1 MIILA
6 VIIIII
12 LAIVL
17 YLISGYNGLVNARNR
32 VKNSYSQIDVQLK
45 RRNDLIPNLVET
57 VKGYAGHEKDVFEN
71 VTKARSGLMN
81 AGSVKEVS
89 EANNALTGALTSLFA
104 IAENYPE
111 LKADQNFKELQSEL
125 TETEDKISYSRQFYN
140 DAVLMYNNK
149 CEQFPS
155 NIIAGIPVWIFD
167 QCHTFIFCGKARK
180 LLFPISHYYINL
192 INSIFMQHLDS
203 YVASCHSISCRNL
216 RILFEFAL
224 QIHLYQPTYYG
235 YSYK

>member
-1 MIILA
+1 MNIKVALSNINP
-6 VIIIII
+6 
-12 LAIVL
+12 
-17 YLISGYNGLVNARNR
+17 YTFTFRKSQDISKHN
-32 VKNSYSQIDVQLK
+32 
-45 RRNDLIPNLVET
+45 NLEKT
-57 VKGYAGHEKDVFEN
+57 HEKDVFEN

-155 NIIAGIPVWIFD
+155 NIIAGMFNFKEADFFEI
-167 QCHTFIFCGKARK
+167 
-180 LLFPISHYYINL
+180 
-192 INSIFMQHLDS
+192 
-203 YVASCHSISCRNL
+203 ASGEREAPKVQ
-216 RILFEFAL
+216 F
-224 QIHLYQPTYYG
+224 
-235 YSYK
+235 

>member
-1 MIILA
+1 MVKTMDTTMIIVA
-6 VIIIII
+6 VIVIII

-57 VKGYAGHEKDVFEN
+57 VKGYASHEKEVFEN

-81 AGSVKEVS
+81 ASNVKEVS
-89 EANNALTGALTSLFA
+89 QASNAVTQALGSLFA

-111 LKADQNFKELQSEL
+111 LKANENFKELQLEL
-125 TETEDKISYSRQFYN
+125 KETEDKISYSRQFYN

-155 NIIAGIPVWIFD
+155 NIIAGMFNFKEAD
-167 QCHTFIFCGKARK
+167 F
-180 LLFPISHYYINL
+180 
-192 INSIFMQHLDS
+192 
-203 YVASCHSISCRNL
+203 
-216 RILFEFAL
+216 FEAKNEERQTPKIKF
-224 QIHLYQPTYYG
+224 
-235 YSYK
+235 

>member
-1 MIILA
+1 
-6 VIIIII
+6 
-12 LAIVL
+12 
-17 YLISGYNGLVNARNR
+17 
-32 VKNSYSQIDVQLK
+32 
-45 RRNDLIPNLVET
+45 
-57 VKGYAGHEKDVFEN
+57 VFEN

-155 NIIAGIPVWIFD
+155 NIIAGMFNFKEADFFEI
-167 QCHTFIFCGKARK
+167 
-180 LLFPISHYYINL
+180 
-192 INSIFMQHLDS
+192 
-203 YVASCHSISCRNL
+203 ASGEREAPKVQ
-216 RILFEFAL
+216 F
-224 QIHLYQPTYYG
+224 
-235 YSYK
+235 

>member
-1 MIILA
+1 MDTTMIILA

-89 EANNALTGALTSLFA
+89 EANNALTSALTSLFA

-155 NIIAGIPVWIFD
+155 NIIAGMFNFKEADFFEI
-167 QCHTFIFCGKARK
+167 
-180 LLFPISHYYINL
+180 
-192 INSIFMQHLDS
+192 
-203 YVASCHSISCRNL
+203 ASGEREAPKVQ
-216 RILFEFAL
+216 F
-224 QIHLYQPTYYG
+224 
-235 YSYK
+235 

>member
-1 MIILA
+1 MSFIITIA
-6 VIIIII
+6 VVVV
-12 LAIVL
+12 IVL
-17 YLISGYNGLVNARNR
+17 FVISVYNSLVRARMQTQEAW
-32 VKNSYSQIDVQLK
+32 SQIDVQLK
-45 RRNDLIPNLVET
+45 RRNDLLPNLIET

-155 NIIAGIPVWIFD
+155 NIIAGMFNFKEADFFEI
-167 QCHTFIFCGKARK
+167 
-180 LLFPISHYYINL
+180 
-192 INSIFMQHLDS
+192 
-203 YVASCHSISCRNL
+203 ASGEREAPKVQ
-216 RILFEFAL
+216 F
-224 QIHLYQPTYYG
+224 
-235 YSYK
+235 

>member
-1 MIILA
+1 MDTTMIILA

-125 TETEDKISYSRQFYN
+125 TETEDKISYSRQFY
-140 DAVLMYNNK
+140 K

-155 NIIAGIPVWIFD
+155 NIIAGMFNFKEADFFEI
-167 QCHTFIFCGKARK
+167 
-180 LLFPISHYYINL
+180 
-192 INSIFMQHLDS
+192 
-203 YVASCHSISCRNL
+203 ASGEREAPKVQ
-216 RILFEFAL
+216 F
-224 QIHLYQPTYYG
+224 
-235 YSYK
+235 

>member
-1 MIILA
+1 LRHILIIQSINNILIKLQSIYKLIKKGVKNMDTTMIILA

-155 NIIAGIPVWIFD
+155 NIIAGMFNFKEADFFEI
-167 QCHTFIFCGKARK
+167 
-180 LLFPISHYYINL
+180 
-192 INSIFMQHLDS
+192 
-203 YVASCHSISCRNL
+203 ASGEREAPKVQ
-216 RILFEFAL
+216 F
-224 QIHLYQPTYYG
+224 
-235 YSYK
+235 

>member
-1 MIILA
+1 MEEKKDYGKTL
-6 VIIIII
+6 
-12 LAIVL
+12 
-17 YLISGYNGLVNARNR
+17 
-32 VKNSYSQIDVQLK
+32 
-45 RRNDLIPNLVET
+45 NLPKTDFPMRASLPENEP
-57 VKGYAGHEKDVFEN
+57 KIQKDVFEN

-155 NIIAGIPVWIFD
+155 NIIAGMFNFKEADFFEI
-167 QCHTFIFCGKARK
+167 
-180 LLFPISHYYINL
+180 
-192 INSIFMQHLDS
+192 
-203 YVASCHSISCRNL
+203 ASGEREAPKVQ
-216 RILFEFAL
+216 F
-224 QIHLYQPTYYG
+224 
-235 YSYK
+235 

>member
-1 MIILA
+1 MVKTMDTTMIIVA
-6 VIIIII
+6 VIVIII

-57 VKGYAGHEKDVFEN
+57 VKGYASHEKEVFEN
-71 VTKARSGLMN
+71 VTQARSGLMN
-81 AGSVKEVS
+81 ASNIKEVS
-89 EANNALTGALTSLFA
+89 QASNAVTQALGSLFA

-111 LKADQNFKELQSEL
+111 LKANENFKELQLEL
-125 TETEDKISYSRQFYN
+125 KETEDKISYSRQFYN

-155 NIIAGIPVWIFD
+155 NIIAGMFNFKEAD
-167 QCHTFIFCGKARK
+167 F
-180 LLFPISHYYINL
+180 
-192 INSIFMQHLDS
+192 
-203 YVASCHSISCRNL
+203 
-216 RILFEFAL
+216 FEAQNEEKQTPKIKF
-224 QIHLYQPTYYG
+224 
-235 YSYK
+235 